1 MPRDAADPASARRER
16 RPSEAPPARDAER
29 TRAAIL
35 AAAVDE
41 FAAHGLSGA
50 RVDRI
55 AKCARANKRMLY
67 HYFGA
72 KEALYLAA
80 LESAYERIRG
90 EEQKL
95 DLDHLPPEQGV
106 RELVAF
112 TWRYFLAHPEF
123 MSLLNTENLHKAR
136 HLRQSRKIRALHSPL
151 VAALSSLLARGCRE
165 GAFRPGVDPVQL
177 YVSIAALAYFYLSNS
192 HTLSTIFGRDLRA
205 KAALAERLRHIT
217 ELVVA
222 SLRRRDTEA
231 PAIAPASPG
240 LTARS

>member
-1 MPRDAADPASARRER
+1 MPRDAIESAASRRAK
-16 RPSEAPPARDAER
+16 RPREASPARHAER

-41 FAAHGLSGA
+41 FAAHGLGGA

-55 AKCARANKRMLY
+55 AARARANKRMLY

-123 MSLLNTENLHKAR
+123 MSLLNTENLYKAR
-136 HLRQSRKIRALHSPL
+136 YLRQSRKIRALHSPL
-151 VAALSSLLARGCRE
+151 VAALSSLLERGCRD
-165 GAFRPGVDPVQL
+165 GAFRAGVDPVQL
-177 YVSIAALAYFYLSNS
+177 YVSIAALSYFYLANC
-192 HTLSTIFGRDLRA
+192 HTLSTIFDRNLRA

-222 SLRRRDTEA
+222 SLRRRDAEA
-231 PAIAPASPG
+231 PAVVPAS
-240 LTARS
+240 S